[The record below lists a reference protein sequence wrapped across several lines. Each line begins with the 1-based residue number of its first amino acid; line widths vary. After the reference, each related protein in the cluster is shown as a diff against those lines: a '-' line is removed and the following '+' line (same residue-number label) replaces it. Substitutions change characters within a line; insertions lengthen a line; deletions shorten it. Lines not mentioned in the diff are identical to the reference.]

1 MTQRRR
7 TSKKAKAKR
16 SFGRRAFLAGA
27 GAAACGLA
35 GWYLR
40 QKGDADHT
48 AASGPDTPPAPNP
61 ALPAG
66 EWRAVWVSYLDWALL
81 DFSTEDTFRAGA
93 VQLLDNCV
101 GLGLNTVLAQVRPFG
116 DALYRSS
123 LFPWSH
129 LCTGVQ
135 GKDPGF
141 DPLDVFL
148 TEAHRRGIGVEAW
161 VNPYRL
167 RSSAAMPPNLAEN
180 NLANLHP
187 DWLCTAGEGLYLNPA
202 VPAAAD
208 YVVQGVA
215 ELLQNYPVDGIHFD
229 DYFYPTTDPAFDAA
243 DYAASGSTLTQDDWR
258 RENVNAL
265 MELCHAAAQR
275 YGVRFG
281 AAPAG
286 DPEQNYTLQYS
297 DAARWLR
304 QGTVDYLMPQLYWGQ
319 AYEKDGDTAH
329 SLPRLAAKWAALPR
343 AAGVQL
349 YAGLGAYRIGAGDG
363 SDSGSEWVSG
373 HALADQLALLA
384 RSGITGVGLYRYASL
399 FDNPNY
405 PALAES
411 EAAALRTAWK

>member
-1 MTQRRR
+1 MTRRSRKKTGRKNRRMGRR
-7 TSKKAKAKR
+7 T
-16 SFGRRAFLAGA
+16 FLLGA
-27 GAAACGLA
+27 GAAVCAAAGLA
-35 GWYLR
+35 LR
-40 QKGDADHT
+40 RGTSPAAAD
-48 AASGPDTPPAPNP
+48 STPEPSADPNP

-66 EWRAVWVSYLDWALL
+66 EWRAVWVSYLEWAAM
-81 DFSTEDTFRAGA
+81 DFSTEDAFRAGV
-93 VQLLDNCV
+93 VQLLDNCA

-116 DALYRSS
+116 DALYPSAY
-123 LFPWSH
+123 FPFSH
-129 LCTGVQ
+129 ICTGTQ
-135 GKDPGF
+135 GQDPGF
-141 DPLDVFL
+141 DPLAVMIAA
-148 TEAHRRGIGVEAW
+148 AHARGLQLEAW
-161 VNPYRL
+161 INPYRL
-167 RSSAAMPPNLAEN
+167 QAGQVPALCAESPARLHPEWVRYTDSGAVLDPSSAAVRQYIADGVEE
-180 NLANLHP
+180 
-187 DWLCTAGEGLYLNPA
+187 LCRS
-202 VPAAAD
+202 
-208 YVVQGVA
+208 
-215 ELLQNYPVDGIHFD
+215 YPLDGIHFD
-229 DYFYPTTDPAFDAA
+229 DYFYPVQDPDFDAA
-243 DYAASGSTLTQDDWR
+243 DYAASGTALSLDDWR

-265 MELCHAAAQR
+265 MELCHAAARR

-329 SLPRLAAKWAALPR
+329 SLPRLAAAWAALPR

-384 RSGITGVGLYRYASL
+384 HSGITGVGLYRYASL
-399 FDNPNY
+399 FDNPDY

-411 EAAALRTAWK
+411 EAAALRAAWK